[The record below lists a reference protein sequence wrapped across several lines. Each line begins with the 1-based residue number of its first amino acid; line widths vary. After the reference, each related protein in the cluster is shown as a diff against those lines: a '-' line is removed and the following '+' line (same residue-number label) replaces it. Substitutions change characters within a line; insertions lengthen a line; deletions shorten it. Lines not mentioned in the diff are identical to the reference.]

1 MVTVGPGS
9 ICVTVTVGPG
19 LETVTVTV
27 GCGSGTLTVA
37 VGAGFAPR
45 DGSVAPSRTGTMSV
59 TITTTTAAA
68 AAASQPLE
76 MDGSRFRSL
85 LRCLRPGR
93 GCGFVTPLMVA
104 GMPRLGPS
112 AGVKR
117 LPAAGW

>member
-9 ICVTVTVGPG
+9 TCVTVTVGPG

-27 GCGSGTLTVA
+27 GCGSRTLTVA
-37 VGAGFAPR
+37 VGDGFAPR

-93 GCGFVTPLMVA
+93 GCGILTPLMVA
-104 GMPRLGPS
+104 GMPRGGPS
-112 AGVKR
+112 AGVR
-117 LPAAGW
+117 WLPAAGS